1 VHAVFPAAP
10 DPGATYVIYLHGR
23 IIEEQGRDAVSQD
36 FGRYELDAI
45 HRALAARGA
54 TVIGEVRPRGT
65 DVETAAATLA
75 GELRRLLAADV
86 PPERITVVGAS
97 KGAVIAMLA
106 STALPE
112 PRVRWVLL
120 ANCNDTVRTN
130 FPLAL
135 HGEVLSL
142 YESSDDIGSSC
153 GSLFAG
159 SPDLARSA
167 EVRLDTGLRHG
178 FLYRPLPAWVEPAL
192 DWAHRVQDP

>member
-1 VHAVFPAAP
+1 VLAAFPAAP

-23 IIEEQGRDAVSQD
+23 IVEEHGRDAVSRD

-54 TVIGEVRPRGT
+54 TVIGEVRSRGA
-65 DVETAAATLA
+65 DVNAAAEALA
-75 GELRRLLAADV
+75 GELRQLLLSGV
-86 PPERITVVGAS
+86 PSGHITVVGAS
-97 KGAVIAMLA
+97 KGAVIAMVA

-120 ANCNDTVRTN
+120 ANCNDTVRTS

-135 HGEVLSL
+135 HGEVLSI
-142 YESSDDIGSSC
+142 YESSDDIGGSC
-153 GSLFAG
+153 ASLFAS
-159 SPDLARSA
+159 SPGLARSA

-178 FLYRPLPAWVEPAL
+178 FLYRPLPAWVGPAL
-192 DWAHRVQDP
+192 DWAHRGRGP